1 MCKKFLLSALLLVVS
16 THTLVVSSQEG
27 VKLGVPISEEDLT
40 QFDLIAGPDGSGFPP
55 GSGTARQGKEVY
67 DRNCGVCHGPNGEG
81 TSGNTIIV
89 GGDMQSE
96 GPPLR
101 TVGSYWPH
109 ASTLFDFIRRAMPA
123 IAPKSLTNQQVYQVT
138 AYVLYMNNIIAQDTE
153 IDATNLSD
161 IEMPNADGF
170 IDRSHIQ

>member
-67 DRNCGVCHGPNGEG
+67 DRNCAVCHGPNGEG